1 MAAVRRGTTWLV
13 ASALVAL
20 ALHPLMRSGR
30 VGAAATVAVAT
41 DPVPPIDA
49 RKKPVLEDAAGR
61 RFKDSN
67 GSGVVDRY
75 EDWRLSAEE
84 RAKDLV
90 GRMSLEEKAG
100 MMLIDSLNAPAPP
113 NTLDG
118 TDASRFINNE
128 KMTRFIFRNLVGTG
142 TQRAGGVPRA
152 VPETGPPAG
161 PSAPSAAPGAA
172 GAQPGPPGGGAF
184 TAAPVTPRQA
194 AEFTNAVQELA
205 EATRLGIPVVFKSN
219 ARNHHERQ
227 ARQGINEAAGSFSE
241 WPKEAG
247 LAATRDMKLM
257 RSFAE
262 TMGAEW
268 RAIGLRGMY
277 GYMADLSTEPRWYRV
292 HETFTE
298 DADLCAE
305 IMKVLVTGLQGGAVT
320 RNTNVALTIKH
331 FPGGGPQ
338 EWGLDPHFTFGK
350 TQVYPEGRFAAHMKP
365 FKAAID
371 AGASSVM
378 PYYGVPV
385 GATFA
390 GMRFQRI
397 GLAFSEVVVS
407 DLLRGKLGFKGYV
420 NSDTGIITQR
430 AWGLESKTVP
440 ERVAAALNAGVDILS
455 GFNRKQTII
464 DLVKGGLVSESR
476 VNEAVTRLLIEQF
489 RLGLF
494 ENPYVDAGAAGSIVG
509 KREFRERALDAQ
521 RRSVVLLK
529 NAGNVLPLRA
539 SASDRPVRL
548 YTLGFDTAVFGSAA
562 YGGYLVTAG
571 DRVIETGNARVVVP
585 PGTDYAVFRVEVTNP
600 RQVTGAY
607 RSGDAA
613 TGGRI
618 NPHTNRPWGGDD
630 PDNVDD
636 RLMFG
641 GSLPWENDMLAF
653 SQMATSQ
660 SWQVSPPLADMQAA
674 MNEIGDSRK
683 VILCIYFRQPY
694 VLDEA
699 SGLKNAGAILATF
712 GVSDAALMDVL
723 TGRSNPQGKLP
734 FALANKAEAIVTQSP
749 DAPGYA
755 EADTLFPFGF
765 GLSYPKAGRIAGLPK
780 R

>member
-1 MAAVRRGTTWLV
+1 MSRVLRS
-13 ASALVAL
+13 ASAFLLTAL
-20 ALHPLMRSGR
+20 TAFALPALFSGR
-30 VGAAATVAVAT
+30 LVVDDTVAAAADAA
-41 DPVPPIDA
+41 PPIEA
-49 RKKPVLEDAAGR
+49 RKKPVLQDAEGR
-61 RFKDSN
+61 RFKDAN
-67 GSGVVDRY
+67 RNGVVDPY

-100 MMLIDSLNAPAPP
+100 MLLVDSLNAPAPP
-113 NTLDG
+113 NTLDS
-118 TDASRFINNE
+118 TEAARFINDE
-128 KMTRFIFRNLVGTG
+128 KMTRFIFRNLVSAGTSPG
-142 TQRAGGVPRA
+142 SGAPRSGSGM
-152 VPETGPPAG
+152 PGPPSGAATP
-161 PSAPSAAPGAA
+161 PSATTAPA
-172 GAQPGPPGGGAF
+172 PPGGGAF
-184 TAAPVTPRQA
+184 SAAPVTPRQA

-219 ARNHHERQ
+219 ARNHYERQ

-247 LAATRDMKLM
+247 LAATRDMTLI
-257 RSFAE
+257 RAFAE

-298 DADLCAE
+298 DSDLCAE
-305 IMKVLVTGLQGGAVT
+305 IMKTLVLGLQGGPVT
-320 RNTNVALTIKH
+320 RNTSVALTIKH

-338 EWGLDPHFTFGK
+338 EFGLDPHFTFGK
-350 TQVYPEGRFAAHMKP
+350 TQVYPSGRFAAHLKP

-371 AGASSVM
+371 AGASAVM
-378 PYYGVPV
+378 PYYGVPI
-385 GATFA
+385 GAAFE
-390 GMRFQRI
+390 GMAFERI
-397 GLAFSEVVVS
+397 GLAFSKTAIS
-407 DLLRGKLGFKGYV
+407 DLLRGRLGFKGYV

-430 AWGLESKTVP
+430 AWGLENKTVP
-440 ERVAAALNAGVDILS
+440 ERVAAALNAGVDVLS

-464 DLVKGGLVSESR
+464 DLITGGLVSESR
-476 VNEAVTRLLIEQF
+476 VNEAVARLLVEQF
-489 RLGLF
+489 SLGLF
-494 ENPYVDAGAAGSIVG
+494 ENPYVDADAAEGIVG
-509 KREFRERALDAQ
+509 KAEFRERALDAQ

-529 NAGNVLPLRA
+529 NAGDRVLPLRQPA
-539 SASDRPVRL
+539 PGKPVRL
-548 YTLGFDTAVFGSAA
+548 YTMGFDPSVVESAA
-562 YGGYLVTAG
+562 FGGYQVTAADPTATNG
-571 DRVIETGNARVVVP
+571 NTRVPVP
-585 PGTDYAVFRVEVTNP
+585 SGTDYAVFRVEVTNP

-607 RSGDAA
+607 RSRDGA

-618 NPHTNRPWGGDD
+618 NPHTGRPWGGDD
-630 PDNVDD
+630 PDNLDD

-641 GSLPWENDMLAF
+641 GALPWENDMLAF

-660 SWQVSPPLADMQAA
+660 SWQVSPSLADMQAA
-674 MNEIGDSRK
+674 MREIGDPGK
-683 VILCIYFRQPY
+683 VVVCIYFRQPY

-699 SGLKNAGAILATF
+699 SGLKTAGAILAGF
-712 GVSDAALMDVL
+712 GVSDAALMGVL
-723 TGRSNPQGKLP
+723 TGRSSPQGKLP
-734 FALANKAEAIVTQSP
+734 FALANKAEAIITQAS

-765 GLSYPKAGRIAGLPK
+765 GLSYPKTSATRVSPK